1 VFRFTTSSANGRVLD
16 RTICRRSPAHPD
28 GPGAAPPAPGLRRDP
43 LSRFYSNTI
52 VGRVVVDRVAEP
64 APCTVLDLGSG
75 SGVLAAAASSTWPMA
90 RVIAVDLDPA
100 ARQASASLGLDH
112 LAADATDPDL
122 PGRLGGC
129 HVDVVLCNPPFGGP
143 PPGDAFAG
151 ILAAAGIDA
160 IDGIAPSVELLFAAQ
175 ALRLA
180 RPGGGVVLVLS
191 DGLATGRRN
200 IAARR
205 ALLRAPGVA
214 SVTQM
219 PAGSFRRTEAA
230 GYVLSM
236 VKGAPG
242 SERIELR
249 RVRADGSEET
259 PVLVDPIGAAT
270 RLDHAFHAAFRSGR
284 EGRCLR
290 DLGASVV
297 RGSVEPGSGD
307 VPLEAE
313 FHTTDFPSGGR
324 RDALWLPCKSDRPE
338 RRLVYAE
345 RGDVLVA
352 RLGRRLEEKVCHVAG
367 GWAVPTSAVLRI
379 RMPGGDGRAVAE
391 ALMSDVGAVRLA
403 GTARGTG
410 ARMLGREDLLDM
422 PLPI

>member
-1 VFRFTTSSANGRVLD
+1 MLD
-16 RTICRRSPAHPD
+16 RATFGASPALD
-28 GPGAAPPAPGLRRDP
+28 GNPGTASVAPGLPRDP

-52 VGRVVVDRVAEP
+52 VGRVVVDRVFAC
-64 APCTVLDLGSG
+64 APGTVVDLGSG
-75 SGVLAAAASSTWPMA
+75 SGVLATAASGKWPEA

-100 ARQASASLGLDH
+100 ARLASVRLGLEH
-112 LAADATDPDL
+112 LTADATDPDL
-122 PGRLGGC
+122 HGRLGG
-129 HVDVVLCNPPFGGP
+129 VDVVISNPPFGGV
-143 PPGDAFAG
+143 PPGDVFAE
-151 ILAAAGIDA
+151 LAAAAGLDA
-160 IDGIAPSVELLFAAQ
+160 IDGLAPSLELLFAAQ
-175 ALRLA
+175 AMRLA

-200 IAARR
+200 MAARR
-205 ALLRAPGVA
+205 ALLRAHRIV

-236 VKGAPG
+236 VKGFPP
-242 SERIELR
+242 SDRIELC
-249 RVRADGSEET
+249 RVRADGSEDT
-259 PVLVDPIGAAT
+259 PVHVNPIQAAT
-270 RLDHAFHAAFRSGR
+270 RLDHGYHAAFRSGR
-284 EGRCLR
+284 EGPCLR

-307 VPLEAE
+307 VPREAV
-313 FHTTDFPSGGR
+313 FHTTDFPLADR
-324 RDALWLPCKSDRPE
+324 RDTLWLPCGSDRPQ

-352 RLGRRLEEKVCHVAG
+352 RLGRRLEQKVCHVAG

-379 RMPGGDGRAVAE
+379 RMPGGDGRAIAA
-391 ALMSDVGAVRLA
+391 ALMSRAGAVRLA

-410 ARMLGREDLLDM
+410 ARMLGREDLLSM
-422 PLPI
+422 PLPL

>member
-1 VFRFTTSSANGRVLD
+1 VLD
-16 RTICRRSPAHPD
+16 RATFGPSPALD
-28 GPGAAPPAPGLRRDP
+28 GDPGTGLPAPGLPRDP

-52 VGRVVVDRVAEP
+52 VGRVVVERVFAG
-64 APCTVLDLGSG
+64 APGTVVDLGSG
-75 SGVLAAAASSTWPMA
+75 SGALAAAASSRWPEA
-90 RVIAVDLDPA
+90 SVITVDVDPA
-100 ARQASASLGLDH
+100 ARLASVRLGLEH
-112 LAADATDPDL
+112 LTADATDPDL
-122 PGRLGGC
+122 PELLGVDG
-129 HVDVVLCNPPFGGP
+129 VDVVLSNPPFGGVL
-143 PPGDAFAG
+143 PGGAFAG
-151 ILAAAGIDA
+151 ISGAAGIDA
-160 IDGIAPSVELLFAAQ
+160 IDGLAPSLELLFAAQ

-180 RPGGGVVLVLS
+180 RPGGDVVLVLS

-205 ALLRAPGVA
+205 ALLRAHRIV

-236 VKGAPG
+236 VKGFPP
-242 SERIELR
+242 SDRIELC
-249 RVRADGSEET
+249 RVRADGSEEE
-259 PVLVDPIGAAT
+259 PVHVNPFQAAT
-270 RLDHAFHAAFRSGR
+270 RLDHGYHAAFRSGR

-307 VPLEAE
+307 VPREAV
-313 FHTTDFPSGGR
+313 FHTTDFPSGDR
-324 RDALWLPCKSDRPE
+324 RDALWLPRGSDRPQ

-345 RGDVLVA
+345 QGDVLVA

-379 RMPGGDGRAVAE
+379 RMPGGDGRAVAA
-391 ALMSDVGAVRLA
+391 ALMSRAGAARLA

-410 ARMLGREDLLDM
+410 ARMLGREDLLSM

>member
-1 VFRFTTSSANGRVLD
+1 MLD
-16 RTICRRSPAHPD
+16 RATFGPSPALNGD
-28 GPGAAPPAPGLRRDP
+28 PGKASAALGLPRDP

-52 VGRVVVDRVAEP
+52 VGRVVVDRVFAD
-64 APCTVLDLGSG
+64 APGTVVDLGSG
-75 SGVLAAAASSTWPMA
+75 SGVLAAAASGKWPEA
-90 RVIAVDLDPA
+90 RVLAVDVDPTA
-100 ARQASASLGLDH
+100 CLASMRLGLEH
-112 LAADATDPDL
+112 LTADATDPDL
-122 PGRLGGC
+122 PGRLGG
-129 HVDVVLCNPPFGGP
+129 VDVVISNPPFGGV

-151 ILAAAGIDA
+151 ISAAAGIDA
-160 IDGIAPSVELLFAAQ
+160 IDGLAPSLELLFAAQ

-205 ALLRAPGVA
+205 ALLRAQRIV

-236 VKGAPG
+236 VKGFPP
-242 SERIELR
+242 SDRIELC
-249 RVRADGSEET
+249 RVHADGSEDV
-259 PVLVDPIGAAT
+259 PVHVNPIQAAM
-270 RLDHAFHAAFRSGR
+270 RLDHGYHAAFRSGR

-307 VPLEAE
+307 VPRDAV
-313 FHTTDFPSGGR
+313 FHTTDFPSGDR
-324 RDALWLPCKSDRPE
+324 RDALWLPCGSDRPQ

-367 GWAVPTSAVLRI
+367 GWAVPTSAILRI
-379 RMPGGDGRAVAE
+379 RMPGGDGRAVAA
-391 ALMSDVGAVRLA
+391 ALLSRAGAVRLA

-410 ARMLGREDLLDM
+410 ARMLGREDLLSM